1 MWILSFAWRLVCW
14 IEVEVEALHR
24 DLLPSRHRS
33 RCRRQLQDE
42 RLVEVGVVGCYSVL
56 VDRSRI
62 VRDSVDTRY
71 RPIVEL
77 LEDEANASQ

>member
-1 MWILSFAWRLVCW
+1 MWILCFAWRLVCW
-14 IEVEVEALHR
+14 IEVEAEALHH

-33 RCRRQLQDE
+33 RYHRQLQDE
-42 RLVEVGVVGCYSVL
+42 RLVEVAVVGCCSVL

-71 RPIVEL
+71 RPVIRL
-77 LEDEANASQ
+77 LGKAIII